1 MNVVVAGPGLMGAQ
15 IGVEYALG
23 GHEVVFLA
31 RNAETARARVNTAF
45 ELAAEHQLAPAEA
58 ISAGRG
64 RVRVVDA
71 VSELDPAADLVVESI
86 SEDID
91 AKVALLRDLARQL
104 PNAILASNTSSLS
117 ITEMGDGARVADRLI
132 GTHYW
137 NPPLLMPLVEVITT
151 DRVRPDIVPAI
162 TTLLSGLGKRPVLA
176 ERDVPGFIWNRMQLA
191 LLREAVWL
199 AENGVASPAAIDQ
212 VVREGLARRWRYT
225 GPFQT
230 AALGGAATFE
240 RIANN
245 LWPVLSNAD
254 QLSDLRQWLTLDP
267 DVTRRDRE
275 ARDRGLSEDR
285 HRDQAGP
292 APEERSGNE

>member
-1 MNVVVAGPGLMGAQ
+1 V
-15 IGVEYALG
+15 
-23 GHEVVFLA
+23 
-31 RNAETARARVNTAF
+31 
-45 ELAAEHQLAPAEA
+45 
-58 ISAGRG
+58 
-64 RVRVVDA
+64 
-71 VSELDPAADLVVESI
+71 
-86 SEDID
+86 
-91 AKVALLRDLARQL
+91 
-104 PNAILASNTSSLS
+104 
-117 ITEMGDGARVADRLI
+117 DRLI

-151 DRVRPDIVPAI
+151 DRVRPDIVPSVTA
-162 TTLLSGLGKRPVLA
+162 TLTELGKRPVLA

-254 QLSDLRQWLTLDP
+254 QLADLRQWLNLDS

-285 HRDQAGP
+285 RRDLA
-292 APEERSGNE
+292 ATAAERSGDDSVSE